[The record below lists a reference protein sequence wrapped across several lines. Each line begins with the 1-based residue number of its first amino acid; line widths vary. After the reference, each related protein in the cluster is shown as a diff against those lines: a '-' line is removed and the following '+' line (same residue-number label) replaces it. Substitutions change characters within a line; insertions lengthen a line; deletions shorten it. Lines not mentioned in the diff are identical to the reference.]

1 MVVKEEIHR
10 ELILNTSQSA
20 PVFPQINQALN
31 ETTCRQRMP
40 TGQF

>member
-1 MVVKEEIHR
+1 MTHGCEGGNSQR
-10 ELILNTSQSA
+10 TNTEHVSIS
-20 PVFPQINQALN
+20 PEPYQALN